1 MALGVKTNYGTL
13 IKYLKILRNHPAKIL
28 KNKISNLIMEIM
40 VIDNHNMLNLN
51 FNILKKVIQ
60 FNLKDN
66 LH

>member
-13 IKYLKILRNHPAKIL
+13 IKYPKILRNHPAKIL

-40 VIDNHNMLNLN
+40 FLDNLNMLNLN